1 MMKQNLILCGFMG
14 CGKTTVGRR
23 LAAIS
28 GRKFVDMDA
37 FIQEEQSM
45 TISEIFSQLGE
56 PAFRKMETDAAR
68 ILSQRQDLVIACG
81 GGTVLNPENAHLLKQ
96 GGLILLLDVPLPAL
110 QERLKNDTKRPLLQ
124 RPDRREFI
132 ESLHAQRMPLYRQAA
147 DLVIPAGAPGN
158 AVARTILQ
166 MLGEEKTL

>member
-37 FIQEEQSM
+37 FIQQEQSM
-45 TISEIFSQLGE
+45 TVSEIFSQLGE
-56 PAFRKMETDAAR
+56 AAFRKMETDAAR
-68 ILSQRQDLVIACG
+68 TLSQKQGLVIACG
-81 GGTVLNPENAHLLKQ
+81 GGTVLNPENVALLKQ
-96 GGLILLLDVPLPAL
+96 GGVILLLDVPLPAL
-110 QERLKNDTKRPLLQ
+110 QERLKNDTQRPLLQ

-132 ESLHAQRMPLYRQAA
+132 ESLHAQRMPMYRQAA

-158 AVARTILQ
+158 AVAQTILQ
-166 MLGEEKTL
+166 MLGEEETP